1 MSAKSRAAMTA
12 ASLGGLSR
20 SSLSP
25 VTGNACIASRLAEDP
40 SKKRPR
46 YRTHPHYSSP
56 NMARIVSTVMNIRS
70 ERS

>member
-1 MSAKSRAAMTA
+1 MSAKSRADMAA

-25 VTGNACIASRLAEDP
+25 VTSNACVASRLAGDP
-40 SKKRPR
+40 SWKRPR
-46 YRTHPHYSSP
+46 YRTHPHYSSL

-70 ERS
+70 GRS